1 MVASDN
7 CAPRKKSTDIVIMLW
22 RRITTYS
29 FPAALA
35 AYYFGDTWHPLVID
49 SIRAVAFLVGTAALF
64 FLLTVSHKTLVLSY
78 KTWFPDLTYN
88 LRWILITNLHNAVV
102 HFLPILLL
110 GTPKTWRGFL
120 VGYVVVIMWFLNI
133 RTQING
139 LYVPGI
145 KVLHYV
151 VGIFVIPVLVWLLL
165 NWTWLNQRVKRLI
178 LVH

>member
-1 MVASDN
+1 
-7 CAPRKKSTDIVIMLW
+7 MLW
-22 RRITTYS
+22 RRLTNYS

-35 AYYFGDTWHPLVID
+35 AYYFRDTWHPLFTD
-49 SIRAVAFLVGTAALF
+49 SIRTVAFIIGTAVLF
-64 FLLTVSHKTLVLSY
+64 FLFTVSHKALVLYY

-110 GTPKTWRGFL
+110 GPPKTWRGFL
-120 VGYVVVIMWFLNI
+120 VGYALVTMWFLTI
-133 RTQING
+133 RTQINA

-151 VGIFVIPVLVWLLL
+151 VGLFVIPVLVWMLVD
-165 NWTWLNQRVKRLI
+165 WSRFDQGFKRLI